1 MTTRRCETAC
11 LWCKPQS
18 SVPFRALDDSLGIS
32 TLTPD
37 ARTVGLC
44 DRKDAALY
52 RLLLYPSASRRRISG
67 PSCKPHFSCF
77 GKVRGQNEVH
87 GTMDR
92 PMEMNENV
100 SFCHNLVRRKGGRGP
115 LTDGFL
121 RGMQL

>member
-11 LWCKPQS
+11 LWSKPQS

-37 ARTVGLC
+37 VRTVDLC

-52 RLLLYPSASRRRISG
+52 RLLPYPSASRRRISD
-67 PSCKPHFSCF
+67 PSCKPHFSCL

-92 PMEMNENV
+92 PMEMHENV
-100 SFCHNLVRRKGGRGP
+100 SFWHNFARRKGGRGH
-115 LTDGFL
+115 LADSFL
-121 RGMQL
+121 LGMQ

>member
-37 ARTVGLC
+37 VRTVGLC
-44 DRKDAALY
+44 DRKDTALY
-52 RLLLYPSASRRRISG
+52 RLLPYPSASRRRISG

-77 GKVRGQNEVH
+77 EKVRGQNEVH

-100 SFCHNLVRRKGGRGP
+100 SFWHSFARRKGGRGD

-121 RGMQL
+121 QGMQ